1 MRLIHNLA
9 LAAAMV
15 CTPAAATAETA
26 TLELGNYTA
35 DTEILEGSVTERG
48 IPFNY
53 MYTYSGGQML
63 YPNAL
68 VKEIADRNG
77 EIASITFRYREN
89 GTFYDGDIEGSST
102 VWVMATDM
110 QEIPVENSKSAW
122 IEYSTASKA
131 TASIDHVITYGEEV
145 FEVTYTLST
154 PVKLAPG
161 QSLLVTA
168 SSHVTNGMAPYMYDF
183 DCFGFKIGSGSAYT
197 AFYGS
202 DTKPFEDDYAAK
214 TPNQWNSV
222 YGPVAKLVYD
232 WVDKL
237 PQAGAPVFSPASGT
251 ALGPDDMVTVSA
263 AEGASILYTLE
274 KDGTPDIAY
283 TGPIALDRAATVTA
297 IATMEG
303 HDPSEPVSATYTLR
317 VSARPVFTIPSGT
330 SLGANERVTISA
342 ADGAK
347 ILYTLDPDANP
358 TEEFPADGLVLTADA
373 TVKAV
378 AVEDNSYPS
387 GTVSASYTV
396 TDLDATI
403 IGPYY
408 AVPDADNTFL
418 GTNWYN
424 APIIPTYAN
433 SASQILYLPGELDG
447 FTDKTRIRSL
457 SFRFTNETCF
467 TDYASSARI
476 YLEGVDTDKFD
487 YDEINAKYRWFA
499 ADLAAPL
506 ATKAIEISFVDY
518 YYGTGELTFDLPD
531 GGFEMPGGRALLVT
545 IVNEAATP
553 LDNSEYP
560 QFLKYNTPGSRRTA
574 TFASDRLDYAA
585 SLAVTDYIVNGEGYY
600 SSMTDYNQPCVKLF
614 TDNLGTQGIRG
625 FESATDTSV
634 AAPAE
639 YYNLQGMR
647 MSGPLAPGIYIRR
660 EGSAAT
666 KMIVR

>member
-1 MRLIHNLA
+1 MKLIHNLA
-9 LAAAMV
+9 LVAAMAAI
-15 CTPAAATAETA
+15 PAAAPAETA
-26 TLELGNYTA
+26 SLALGDYSA

-53 MYTYSGGQML
+53 MYTYSGGQVL

-89 GTFYDGDIEGSST
+89 GTFFDGDIEGTST

-131 TASIDHVITYGEEV
+131 TASIDHALTYGEEV
-145 FEVTYTLST
+145 FEVKYTLSS

-168 SSHVTNGMAPYMYDF
+168 SSHVTNGMVPYMYDF
-183 DCFGFKIGSGSAYT
+183 DCFGFKIGTGSAYT
-197 AFYGS
+197 AFYGN
-202 DTKPFEDDYAAK
+202 DTRPFEDDYADK
-214 TPNQWNSV
+214 TPNQWNST
-222 YGPVAKLVYD
+222 YGPVAKLDYS
-232 WVDKL
+232 WIDKL
-237 PQAGAPVFSPASGT
+237 PQAEAPVFSPASGT
-251 ALGPDDMVTVSA
+251 ALGPDDKVTISA
-263 AEGASILYTLE
+263 AEGASVLYTLE

-303 HDPSEPVSATYTLR
+303 HDPSEPAAASYTLR
-317 VSARPVFTIPSGT
+317 TSAAPVFAIPSGT
-330 SLGANERVTISA
+330 MLGANERVTVSA
-342 ADGAK
+342 AKGAR
-347 ILYTLDPDANP
+347 ILYTLDPATAP
-358 TEEFPADGLVLTADA
+358 TEEFPADGLALSADA

-378 AVEDNSYPS
+378 AVEENSYPS
-387 GTVSASYTV
+387 EPVSASYTV
-396 TDLDATI
+396 SDLNATL
-403 IGPYY
+403 IGSYY
-408 AVPDADNTFL
+408 AAPTSDNTFI

-433 SASQILYLPGELDG
+433 SASQLLYLPDELDG

-467 TDYASSARI
+467 TDYTSSARI

-499 ADLAAPL
+499 TDLAAPL
-506 ATKAIEISFVDY
+506 ATKEIEIPFVDY
-518 YYGTGELTFDLPD
+518 YYGTGELTFELPD
-531 GGFEMPGGRALLVT
+531 GGFGLPAGRALLVT
-545 IVNEAATP
+545 IVNEAPTP

-574 TFASDRLDYAA
+574 TFASDRVDYAA
-585 SLAVTDYIVNGEGYY
+585 SLAVTDYIVNGDGYY

-614 TDNLGTQGIRG
+614 TDELGTQGI
-625 FESATDTSV
+625 
-634 AAPAE
+634 AAEAVGVDAASAE

-647 MSGPLAPGIYIRR
+647 MQGMLAPGIYIRR
-660 EGSAAT
+660 LGSAAT
-666 KMIVR
+666 KIVVR